1 MSAENAAGEF
11 DKYKKTITI
20 RDGSTVL
27 LRPIQRNDVDR
38 VLGLFHRF
46 SRETIYLRFHH
57 VLTEMSRDEAVK
69 YCTINYKNTFAL
81 VATIGEGASEKI
93 LALGGYYQLSQKDAA
108 EFAIVVEDKYQR
120 QGIGTCLLKE
130 LSAVAKE
137 KGIRFLEGEILVEN
151 RDMMQ
156 IIKDCGFQVAQADEE
171 VANRVVLDLT
181 TYQ

>member
-1 MSAENAAGEF
+1 MSARVGDGEF
-11 DKYKKTITI
+11 GKYKKAVTL
-20 RDGSTVL
+20 RNGSTAII
-27 LRPIQRNDVDR
+27 RPICHNDVDN
-38 VLGLFHRF
+38 LLALFHRF

-93 LALGGYYQLSQKDAA
+93 LALGGYYRLSQKDAA

-130 LSAVAKE
+130 LSVVAKE